1 MGSTTTLPAM
11 KTSPKYIFFTDFDG
25 TITTR
30 DSNDFMTDNLGF
42 GEELRKQGNKDVLD
56 DTKTFRDSFQT
67 MMDSIKTPY
76 SKCIETL
83 IQNIKLDPGF
93 KEFFEWARE
102 NNIPV
107 VILSGGM
114 EPIIRA
120 LLVHLLGEKEA
131 AEIQIVSNQV
141 EVREGFKSLDDEGGW
156 NIVYHDERYIHDP
169 NKDIGH
175 RANDFNSHFGHDK
188 SLEIRPY
195 AELPDDQRP
204 TMFYAGDGVSDLSA
218 AKETDLLFAKKG
230 HHLITYCVREKVPFT
245 IFEDWTYILSTVKD
259 VVAGKTTVKEVYAAG
274 IKDFEQG
281 GNKA

>member
-1 MGSTTTLPAM
+1 MGSTTLPAM
-11 KTSPKYIFFTDFDG
+11 QTSPKYIFFTDFDG

-42 GEELRKQGNKDVLD
+42 GQELRKQGNKDVLD
-56 DTKTFRDSFQT
+56 GTKTFRDSFQS

-76 SKCIETL
+76 SKCISTL
-83 IQNIKLDPGF
+83 IENIKLDPGF

-102 NNIPV
+102 NNMPV

-120 LLVHLLGEKEA
+120 LLEHLLGKQEA

-141 EVREGFKSLDDEGGW
+141 EVREGFKSLDEEGGW
-156 NIVYHDERYIHDP
+156 NIVYHDE
-169 NKDIGH
+169 
-175 RANDFNSHFGHDK
+175 SHFGHDK
-188 SLEIRPY
+188 SREIRPY
-195 AELPDDQRP
+195 AALPDDQRP

-230 HHLITYCVREKVPFT
+230 HDLITYCVREKVPFT
-245 IFEDWTYILSTVKD
+245 IFEDWTSILSTVKD

-274 IKDFEQG
+274 IKDFESE
-281 GNKA
+281 NKA